1 MKGRL
6 LPILLP
12 LAASFYLD
20 LSDFNY
26 GFYAPDEKLT
36 IHGNGEQLQ
45 KILEESGGL
54 YSEWS

>member
-54 YSEWS
+54 YS